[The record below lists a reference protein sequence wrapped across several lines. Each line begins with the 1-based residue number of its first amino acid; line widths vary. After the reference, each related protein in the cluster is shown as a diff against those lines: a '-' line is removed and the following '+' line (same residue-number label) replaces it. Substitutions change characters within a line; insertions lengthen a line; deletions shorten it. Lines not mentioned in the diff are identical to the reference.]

1 MTRFI
6 LVRAGV
12 LALGWF
18 LASVLIFISLRLLPG
33 DVAQVIGGT
42 QASPERIAQIRDQLG
57 LSRPLITQY
66 LEWVTGLTRFDLGES
81 ILTGTSVAS
90 ELLQK
95 SEVTIP
101 LTLIAMII
109 ALLWALPVGVFA
121 AYRAG
126 SPLSGAASALSGAA
140 SALSLIA
147 AAVPV
152 VWAGLLGTLLLSTWL
167 GWLPSQ
173 GFPRDGWADP
183 VAALR
188 ALMLPALTI
197 GLIEGAILFRF
208 VRSATLSALEADHV
222 RTAMSQGETRL
233 RALLTQ
239 GLPGVGLSIIS
250 ILGLQAA
257 ALLVG
262 AVVVERLFSL
272 PGLGSMLVTDVAQRD
287 LPKVQSTLLVLTGVI
302 LVIGAVVDIVHRILD
317 PRLRRAGE

>member
-6 LVRAGV
+6 LVRAGI

-18 LASVLIFISLRLLPG
+18 LASLLIFATLRLLPG
-33 DVAQVIGGT
+33 DVAQIIGGT
-42 QASPERIAQIRDQLG
+42 QASPERIAQIREQLG
-57 LSRPLITQY
+57 LTRPPVSQY
-66 LEWVTGLTRFDLGES
+66 LEWIFGVARFDLGDS

-95 SEVTIP
+95 SEVTLP
-101 LTLIAMII
+101 LTVMALVI
-109 ALLWALPVGVFA
+109 ALLWAIPVGIFA

-126 SPLSGAASALSGAA
+126 SALSRAASAA
-140 SALSLIA
+140 SLLA

-183 VAALR
+183 LAALR
-188 ALMLPALTI
+188 SLALPALTI

-208 VRSATLSALEADHV
+208 VRSATFSALDADHV
-222 RTAMSQGETRL
+222 RTAMSQGDTRL

-239 GLPGVGLSIIS
+239 GVPGVGLSIIS

-262 AVVVERLFSL
+262 AVVIERLFSL
-272 PGLGSMLVTDVAQRD
+272 PGLGSMLVTAVAQRD

-302 LVIGAVVDIVHRILD
+302 LVIGAIVDIVHRIID
-317 PRLRRAGE
+317 PRLKSVAE